1 MMMLFFLDLGA
12 GSGLRVLFCS
22 LLFLIWQIAGRERV
36 IILRFHQR
44 APKAKLRILLAL
56 QLEA

>member
-1 MMMLFFLDLGA
+1 MMMLLFLDLRA

-22 LLFLIWQIAGRERV
+22 LLLIWQIAGRERV
-36 IILRFHQR
+36 IILRFHRR